1 MLSRMHMVAL
11 ACLVASPALGN
22 GIPATSP
29 EKAGLSPER
38 LARITQS
45 FKASV
50 EAKQLPGA
58 VIAIARKGH
67 LGYFQAIGYVDAA
80 KNTPMPPDAIFSIAS
95 MTKPMVSIGIMM
107 LHDEGKLF
115 LSDPIGKHLPALA
128 NRQLGVV
135 KPDGTLELV
144 APKRQP
150 TVQDLLR
157 HTSGITYGARG
168 DTPVHKLTP
177 PSSSRS
183 AVAYTKDEFIAAMA
197 KAPLLYEPG
206 TQWDYSLSTD
216 VLGLIVEAVSG
227 QSLGAFLKERIWQP
241 LGMIDTSF
249 TVPAEKQARYALAF
263 AADPITAKPQSVV
276 HASGQPLK
284 FECGG
289 GCAVAST
296 MDYLRFAQML
306 VNGGELDGKRIIA
319 RKTLEMM
326 TADQLA
332 PSVRARTT
340 SPVLLEGYGFGLG
353 FAVRTQTGIAAT
365 NGSAGDYNWGGAFGT
380 YFWVDPKEQMV
391 AVLMAAAPGEI
402 RTHNRNL
409 LRNLVLQAI
418 AD

>member
-1 MLSRMHMVAL
+1 MLTRIAFA
-11 ACLVASPALGN
+11 ACLLASPALGN
-22 GIPATSP
+22 GFPTTAP
-29 EKAGLSPER
+29 EKVGLSAER
-38 LARITQS
+38 LQRITKS

-50 EAKQLPGA
+50 EAKQLAGA
-58 VIAIARKGH
+58 VIAIARKGQIA
-67 LGYFQAIGYVDAA
+67 YFEPIGYVDAA
-80 KNTPMPPDAIFSIAS
+80 KQTPMPPDAIFSIAS
-95 MTKPMVSIGIMM
+95 MTKPMVSLGIMM

-128 NRQLGVV
+128 DRQLGVV
-135 KPDGTLELV
+135 KPDGALELV

-183 AVAYTKDEFIAAMA
+183 AVAYTSAEFTAALA
-197 KAPLLYEPG
+197 KAPLLYQPG

-216 VLGLIVEAVSG
+216 VLGLIIEAVSG
-227 QSLGAFLKERIWQP
+227 QSLGTFLSERIWQP
-241 LGMIDTSF
+241 LGMVDTSF
-249 TVPAEKQARYALAF
+249 TVPEAKKARYALAF
-263 AADPITAKPQSVV
+263 AQDPMTGKDQSVV
-276 HASGQPLK
+276 HASGKPLK

-289 GCAVAST
+289 GCAVSST

-306 VNGGELDGKRIIA
+306 ANGGELDGKRIIA

-326 TADQLA
+326 TSDQLG
-332 PSVRARTT
+332 PDVRARTT

-365 NGSAGDYNWGGAFGT
+365 NGSTGDYNWGGAFGT